1 MDSGLVKYIVKSLK
15 KLELY
20 EDALNYV
27 SSMLSNNLNYNL
39 LNIEVDLL
47 IILKKIDDACEIAKF
62 VTSMHPDKPEVWIS
76 LSEVYLKRKN
86 YENCLKALN
95 NIYYLRDGLIMKQ
108 NKNTSE
114 ILFKE

>member
-1 MDSGLVKYIVKSLK
+1 ME

-27 SSMLSNNLNYNL
+27 ASMLINDVNPTL
-39 LNIEVDLL
+39 LNLEVGLL
-47 IILKKIDDACEIAKF
+47 VNLKKIEDAYEIAKF
-62 VTSMHPDKPEVWIS
+62 LSSMNPDNPKVWIS

-86 YENCLKALN
+86 YDNCLRALN
-95 NIYYLRDGLIMKQ
+95 NIYYLRDSQGYFIKP
-108 NKNTSE
+108 NKNQVE